1 MAAKPGELVEETDP
15 GAYLSSDC
23 RGNLRRLHDDFT
35 RATGLHLRAG
45 TEPEMMWLR
54 LNPDAPPSVPG
65 LTKPYCYHIDQF
77 SELQPIIHKVIEYCQ
92 AVARHAIEGDREYV
106 RVEIEL
112 HFQFDQPHAW
122 TRLRP
127 TAREWDVQTYLN
139 VLPWPR
145 ARPVPAEAPQLR
157 SALNTVIDR

>member
-54 LNPDAPPSVPG
+54 LNPDGTPSVAG

-77 SELQPIIHKVIEYCQ
+77 SQLQPVIHRVVEYCGQ
-92 AVARHAIEGDREYV
+92 MGLDMIQGDHE
-106 RVEIEL
+106 
-112 HFQFDQPHAW
+112 D
-122 TRLRP
+122 
-127 TAREWDVQTYLN
+127 
-139 VLPWPR
+139 
-145 ARPVPAEAPQLR
+145 APG
-157 SALNTVIDR
+157 